1 MQTIKQ
7 RIQKMNEI
15 TLAQFLGNESI
26 FSRIQ
31 SLSPYPFFDNMSPED
46 MDTTL
51 IINWGERVV
60 YSKLHNLNLDKLASI
75 INSLYGSNWEKL
87 ITINTLDFKS
97 GAEKIVNETTNN
109 NVISTSSNST
119 DNKVS
124 AYNSDELVTDTKD
137 VGSSNNTEDLTRA
150 KQTSEKT
157 IALRTAYDNLLLTQK
172 TNILNT
178 VLKDVSSY
186 LTLGIY

>member
-1 MQTIKQ
+1 MI
-7 RIQKMNEI
+7 EI
-15 TLAQFLGNESI
+15 TLGQVLENESI
-26 FSRIQ
+26 FTRIQ
-31 SLSPYPFFDNMSPED
+31 SLSPYPFFDTMLPED
-46 MDTTL
+46 MDTAL
-51 IINWGERVV
+51 IINYGERVV
-60 YSKLHNLNLDKLASI
+60 YHKLHNLNLDKLARI

-97 GAEKIVNETTNN
+97 VAEKIVNETTNN
-109 NVISTSSNST
+109 NVISTGSNST

-137 VGSSNNTEDLTRA
+137 VGNSTNTEDLTGT

-157 IALRTAYDNLLLTQK
+157 ISLQTAYNNLLLTQK
-172 TNILNT
+172 VNILNT

>member
-1 MQTIKQ
+1 MI
-7 RIQKMNEI
+7 EI
-15 TLAQFLGNESI
+15 TLGQFLENESI
-26 FSRIQ
+26 FTRIQ
-31 SLSPYPFFDNMSPED
+31 SLSPYPFFDTMLPED
-46 MDTTL
+46 MDTAL
-51 IINWGERVV
+51 IINYGERVV
-60 YSKLHNLNLDKLASI
+60 YHKLHNLNLDKLARI

-87 ITINTLDFKS
+87 ITINTLDFKY
-97 GAEKIVNETTNN
+97 GAEKIVSEATNN
-109 NVISTSSNST
+109 NVISTGSNST

-137 VGSSNNTEDLTRA
+137 VGNSTNTEDLTGT
-150 KQTSEKT
+150 KKTSEKT
-157 IALRTAYDNLLLTQK
+157 ISLQTAYDNLLLTQK

>member
-1 MQTIKQ
+1 
-7 RIQKMNEI
+7 MNEI

-31 SLSPYPFFDNMSPED
+31 SLSSYPFFDTMSPED

-51 IINWGERVV
+51 ITSYGERVV
-60 YSKLHNLNLDKLASI
+60 YSKLHNLNLDKLARI

-109 NVISTSSNST
+109 NAISTGSNST

-137 VGSSNNTEDLTRA
+137 VGVQL
-150 KQTSEKT
+150 
-157 IALRTAYDNLLLTQK
+157 IQK
-172 TNILNT
+172 I
-178 VLKDVSSY
+178 
-186 LTLGIY
+186 